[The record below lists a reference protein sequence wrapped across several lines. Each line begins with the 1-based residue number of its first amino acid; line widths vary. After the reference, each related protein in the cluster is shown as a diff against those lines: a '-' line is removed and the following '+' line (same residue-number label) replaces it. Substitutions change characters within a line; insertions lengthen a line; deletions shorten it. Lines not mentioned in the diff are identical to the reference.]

1 MNSLKPLLTVAVLA
15 GIGYGAYVRINRDA
29 GAPPPAGVAA
39 GWDTTPKVQM
49 PDVAMSGGAAVPW
62 SGGGAQSAPPI
73 APSFGPGS
81 GMPSVSTPPRGSEA
95 PAFPGAAAPSP
106 AAASPWIQGGPPAN
120 SPPPAV
126 ASAPPFEN
134 APPNGGSP
142 FPPAAEAA
150 GSSPPAY
157 ELPPANESA
166 PPLPPAGGEASP
178 YDRYREAPPAADA
191 GVQAAAPGPGG
202 FPAAMEAA
210 KRELEA
216 GQMAAA
222 LRQLSAWYDNPQLTP
237 VEQQQ
242 LNQLLDQIAGTVV
255 YSTQHLLE
263 APYEVQSGERL
274 EDIGQRYDVPWQL
287 LAKINGIDDPQS
299 LRPGERLKVVRGPFT
314 AVVSLQKRE
323 MTVLLSDGSYA
334 GRFKIGIGVD
344 QPPREGVFA
353 VSDKATDPVYRGRD
367 RAIPPHDPNNPL
379 GARWIGLGADLGIHG
394 TNRPESIGRT
404 DLPGSISLDPRDI
417 EDVFD
422 ILSVG
427 SKVTIRR

>member
-1 MNSLKPLLTVAVLA
+1 M
-15 GIGYGAYVRINRDA
+15 
-29 GAPPPAGVAA
+29 
-39 GWDTTPKVQM
+39 
-49 PDVAMSGGAAVPW
+49 
-62 SGGGAQSAPPI
+62 QSA
-73 APSFGPGS
+73 
-81 GMPSVSTPPRGSEA
+81 
-95 PAFPGAAAPSP
+95 
-106 AAASPWIQGGPPAN
+106 Q
-120 SPPPAV
+120 
-126 ASAPPFEN
+126 
-134 APPNGGSP
+134 
-142 FPPAAEAA
+142 
-150 GSSPPAY
+150 
-157 ELPPANESA
+157 
-166 PPLPPAGGEASP
+166 
-178 YDRYREAPPAADA
+178 
-191 GVQAAAPGPGG
+191 
-202 FPAAMEAA
+202 
-210 KRELEA
+210 RELEA

-222 LRQLSAWYDNPQLTP
+222 LRQLSAWYDHPQLTP

-263 APYEVQSGERL
+263 APYEVQTGERL

-299 LRPGERLKVVRGPFT
+299 LRPGERLKVVRGPFA
-314 AVVSLQKRE
+314 AVINLEKRE
-323 MTVLLSDGSYA
+323 MALMLADGSYA
-334 GRFKIGIGVD
+334 GRFKIGLGVD

-367 RAIPPHDPNNPL
+367 RAIGPQDPNNPL

>member
-15 GIGYGAYVRINRDA
+15 GIGYGAYVRINRDV

-49 PDVAMSGGAAVPW
+49 PDVAMSGGAATPW
-62 SGGGAQSAPPI
+62 SGGAAQSAPPI

-81 GMPSVSTPPRGSEA
+81 GMPAVSTPPRGGDA
-95 PAFPGAAAPSP
+95 PAFAGAGAQPPAAP
-106 AAASPWIQGGPPAN
+106 ASPWIQGSPQPNAAPPA
-120 SPPPAV
+120 SGAPAFED
-126 ASAPPFEN
+126 APPH
-134 APPNGGSP
+134 GGSP

-150 GSSPPAY
+150 GTSAPAY
-157 ELPPANESA
+157 ELPPANEPAPAAGDASA
-166 PPLPPAGGEASP
+166 
-178 YDRYREAPPAADA
+178 YDRYREAPPASDA
-191 GVQAAAPGPGG
+191 PAGAAAPPAGG
-202 FPAAMEAA
+202 FAEVMDSA

-222 LRQLSAWYDNPQLTP
+222 LRQLSAWYDSPQLTA

-299 LRPGERLKVVRGPFT
+299 LRPGERLKVVRGPFA
-314 AVVSLQKRE
+314 AVVSLEKRE
-323 MTVLLSDGSYA
+323 MAVLLSDGSYA

-379 GARWIGLGADLGIHG
+379 GARWIGLGSELGIHG